1 MQSGAWIALL
11 KQIPLAQHNVLS
23 VRTLCG
29 TEFNVQNI
37 LRLDKD
43 FVVIRGRLAA
53 TTETGRVYFIPYDQ
67 INYIGYTK
75 ETKVDQVRELF
86 GEPLLGDGA
95 TKKDGDSLAE
105 NADAN
110 MQEGSLSEETSS
122 NVEAETAAPSSDKS
136 ETPVGEASKP
146 AERFSGKEA
155 ILQRL
160 RARTLATMKPKSD
173 T

>member
-37 LRLDKD
+37 LRLDTD

-95 TKKDGDSLAE
+95 RKENGASLGD
-105 NADAN
+105 NADTGLQGAPPSDD
-110 MQEGSLSEETSS
+110 MAS
-122 NVEAETAAPSSDKS
+122 NAEVETAASSPDKS
-136 ETPVGEASKP
+136 EAPAGEATKP

-160 RARTLATMKPKSD
+160 RARTMATMKPK
-173 T
+173 TNT